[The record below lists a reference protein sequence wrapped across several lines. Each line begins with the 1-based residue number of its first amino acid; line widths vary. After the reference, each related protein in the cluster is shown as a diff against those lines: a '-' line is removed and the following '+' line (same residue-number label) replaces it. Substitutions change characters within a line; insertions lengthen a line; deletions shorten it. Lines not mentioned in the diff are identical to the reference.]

1 MTLQINALIIVLCVI
16 LLGCEHRLNTTSE
29 ITGVVI
35 KVNVESFETLN
46 SISVKDN
53 SGKTWKFHAN
63 NFQGFTPSHLREHA
77 IQGLPVTVKFHAEKD
92 KLIIDE
98 ITD

>member
-1 MTLQINALIIVLCVI
+1 VTLQINALIIVLCVI
-16 LLGCEHRLNTTSE
+16 LFGCGHRLNITSD

-35 KVNVESFETLN
+35 KVNAESFETLN

-63 NFQGFTPSHLREHA
+63 NFKGFTPSHLREHA
-77 IQGLPVTVKFHAEKD
+77 IQGLPITVKFHAEND

>member
-1 MTLQINALIIVLCVI
+1 MM
-16 LLGCEHRLNTTSE
+16 LGCEHRLNTTSE
-29 ITGVVI
+29 ITGMII
-35 KVNVESFETLN
+35 KVKAESFETLN
-46 SISVKDN
+46 SISVKDE
-53 SGKTWKFHAN
+53 SGKTWEFHAN

-77 IQGLPVTVKFHAEKD
+77 IQGLPVTVKFHAENN